1 MRGLTY
7 LSPQDDLVKQ
17 HILVPA
23 KLARLLQEAH
33 GLCATDQRT
42 NDVVVG

>member
-7 LSPQDDLVKQ
+7 LSPQDDLVEQ

-33 GLCATDQRT
+33 GLCDAEQRP
-42 NDVVVG
+42 NAIEQ